1 MLPANPTQKNNH
13 KTMKRPSLCS
23 LFLFAGLLAACLLAV
38 LAGWLA
44 LGLPDKAASTYGLPP
59 AASLGAYQRIFLSA
73 RLLMQVNDLRTP
85 YNPQD
90 AGRSFTVQLG
100 ESTYEITERLQ
111 AQEFIPSAAAL
122 RDYLV
127 YAGLDTGL
135 QAGEYDLSARMTP
148 LEIAHAIQDST
159 PGEVTFSVLPGWRLD
174 EVAAALPTSGLSFAP
189 QVFIALAQQPLIT
202 SPVLQELAPGAS
214 IEGFLLPDTYLLPRE
229 TPVDVFLGAML
240 ENFHLKVD
248 QVMRQGFQDQGLS
261 LYQAVTLASIVE
273 RETIVDDEMPLIAS
287 VFLNRLAAGMKLD
300 ADSTVQYALGFQAD
314 RGAWWKNPL
323 SLEDLQFASPYNT
336 YLSPG
341 LPPGPIANPTL
352 AALSAVARPAQ
363 SPYYYF
369 RAACDG
375 SGRHV
380 FAVTFEEH
388 QNNACP

>member
-1 MLPANPTQKNNH
+1 M
-13 KTMKRPSLCS
+13 
-23 LFLFAGLLAACLLAV
+23 

-148 LEIAHAIQDST
+148 LEIAHALQDST
-159 PGEVTFSVLPGWRLD
+159 PGEVTFSVLPGWRLE

-314 RGAWWKNPL
+314 RSTWWKNPL
-323 SLEDLQFASPYNT
+323 SLEDLQFVSPYNT